1 MTKEER
7 RYDLV
12 KQFMGPIIYSG
23 LSPKDAAAKGLAYAD
38 AVLSALESEPKAEI
52 VSQVKEPFY
61 SVGELTDTYVWYLA
75 ESESDCIYELPPTI
89 FNALTEGT
97 LEGNQRR
104 YSTRDRAMTDFDSVT
119 RATKNLGES

>member
-1 MTKEER
+1 MTKEDR

-23 LSPKDAAAKGLAYAD
+23 LAPKDAALKGLAYAD

-52 VSQVKEPFY
+52 VKQVKEPFY
-61 SVGELTDTYVWYLA
+61 SVGVLADTYVWYLA
-75 ESESDCIYELPPTI
+75 ESESDCIYELPPNI

-104 YSTRDRAMTDFDSVT
+104 YSTHDEAMDDFT
-119 RATKNLGES
+119 RATRNVGEA

>member
-12 KQFMGPIIYSG
+12 RQFMWPIIYSG
-23 LSPKDAAAKGLAYAD
+23 ISPKDAAAKGLAYAD

-52 VSQVKEPFY
+52 VKQVKEPFY

-75 ESESDCIYELPPTI
+75 ESESDCIYELPPAI

-97 LEGNQRR
+97 QEGNQRR
-104 YSTRDRAMTDFDSVT
+104 YSTHDRAMDDFT
-119 RATKNLGES
+119 RATRNLGES

>member
-61 SVGELTDTYVWYLA
+61 SVGVLTDTYVWYLA
-75 ESESDCIYELPPTI
+75 ESESDCIYELPPVI
-89 FNALTEGT
+89 FNGLTEGT

-104 YSTRDRAMTDFDSVT
+104 YSIRDGAMADFT
-119 RATKNLGES
+119 RASKNHLGE

>member
-1 MTKEER
+1 MTKEDR

-23 LSPKDAAAKGLAYAD
+23 LAPKDAAAKGLAYAD

-52 VSQVKEPFY
+52 VKQVKEPFY

-75 ESESDCIYELPPTI
+75 ESESDCIYELPPNI

-104 YSTRDRAMTDFDSVT
+104 YSTHDEAMDDFT
-119 RATKNLGES
+119 RATRNVGEA